1 MSRQILI
8 QFKMYHKQL
17 FVYHGGHP
25 SAKQGKL
32 DKHLCRAERKYSLAE
47 KKLQEQKKKE
57 RQNKVSS
64 SFAWN

>member
-1 MSRQILI
+1 MYREQI
-8 QFKMYHKQL
+8 
-17 FVYHGGHP
+17 FVSHGAHP
-25 SAKQGKL
+25 TVDQGKL

-64 SFAWN
+64 SFT